1 MKKLFTTITLS
12 LTVAL
17 FFAITAFA
25 KNQKNT
31 ADDTKVKWVPIQS
44 AVETAKAQNKK
55 FIFVHIYTDWCGW
68 CKKMEDNVFTD
79 QAILA
84 DFDADFVPVKFNAE
98 TQDIIQFNGTS
109 YGFDNSGKR
118 GANKLALEL
127 GNVGGKIGY
136 PTLVVLDASGKKLQ
150 TFPGF
155 KDVQT
160 LNELLNYFQSGS
172 YQKMDFQQFQAGQ

>member
-1 MKKLFTTITLS
+1 
-12 LTVAL
+12 
-17 FFAITAFA
+17 
-25 KNQKNT
+25 
-31 ADDTKVKWVPIQS
+31 
-44 AVETAKAQNKK
+44 
-55 FIFVHIYTDWCGW
+55 
-68 CKKMEDNVFTD
+68 MEDNVFTD

-98 TQDIIQFNGTS
+98 TQDVIQFNGTS